1 MKKFL
6 THALAL
12 FALSILTISNSIAQ
26 DNPGKKPIYFSF
38 RPGVSM
44 PLGDY
49 KTTAFTKPT
58 MNYQVDFGYALSP
71 KTTVGIGILRGG
83 NNVDAQKIADEI
95 VSSSTLNGAQS
106 TVASDPYRFTAPYIL
121 YAYTFTNS
129 DSKLKVQ
136 AAARLGAVFTTAPAS
151 SYEFSLS
158 GGGVLSSVEYSSSK
172 ATSLYYTGSLNVMYP
187 VTSRFNIG
195 LSTELAT
202 WKAEYTTTETDLLN
216 FGSETDITYKQ
227 SHSILFTSLGFQWR
241 IN

>member
-6 THALAL
+6 THAIAL
-12 FALSILTISNSIAQ
+12 FALSIITITNGIAQ
-26 DNPGKKPIYFSF
+26 NNPGKKPIYFSF
-38 RPGVSM
+38 RPGINM
-44 PLGDY
+44 PLADY
-49 KTTAFTKPT
+49 KATAYTKPT
-58 MNYQVDFGYALSP
+58 MNYQIDVSYGLSE
-71 KTTVGIGILRGG
+71 KTSVGIGIMRGG

-95 VSSSTLNGAQS
+95 VSNSIFNGAQS

-151 SYEFSLS
+151 TYEFAVS
-158 GGGVLSSVEYSSSK
+158 GIGVLSSVEYSSSNT
-172 ATSLYYTGSLNVMYP
+172 TSLYYTGSLNLTYP

-195 LSTELAT
+195 LSTELAS

-216 FGSETDITYKQ
+216 FGSQTDISYKQ